1 MHKKRYE
8 SKLCNHNLDEQC
20 VMRGR
25 VAGVELARPSYR
37 YLAYVEVE
45 TEEGTYWRLP
55 MTGTVAQWL
64 RVGQRVHLSTEK
76 AQPGFDDYQL
86 RTARIVV
93 WPLFERV
100 YTLERRSLFSDRVL
114 YRYQLRAREA
124 RYEHDYAAIVA
135 LEQYHYAS
143 RERVLARWYCEQC
156 GTYRSANARPDC
168 PAGHGPMR
176 FHDLKDAT
184 RASRFLVLEL
194 LDRQPYEPEVVGYVR
209 IDPPLPLLN
218 RRRPDGTLD
227 RDIRRCIFPPTWFD
241 RPFHPDQH
249 VPPDA
254 WWEAQGKAL
263 ARTRSPVARL
273 ARVVVH
279 PDYRADGLGVQAL
292 RCMTDWV
299 RARWIPDMRRAK
311 RAIETVAQMARFHP
325 FMEKAGFVFL
335 FETGS
340 GRPVLYL
347 PLDATAREAIDR
359 FLQEDALARTHGG
372 RLYRPR
378 FTPVAPL
385 NGPVVLERVTKTYR
399 NRLNLEG
406 LSEPVRAALEA
417 FGVEERDIET
427 YVFRHADFRVE
438 PGTVNAVVGA
448 SGSGKTTLLRLLIG
462 AATGREDPLY
472 RVDEGK
478 LQMPGN
484 VRLQALIPGEAEPS
498 LGTQPVLEALY
509 QVTGDVALAIEVLNA
524 AGLADAV
531 LFRAPYA
538 ALSTG
543 QKARVQLA
551 WALAHRPNLLLIDE
565 FAAHLD
571 PRTAVRVGRKLA
583 ELARRYGIT
592 LVLVT
597 HRPELLR
604 VLEPDAIYL
613 VGYGTLYRADE
624 LPELGLFI
632 REPYASLVVEGKK
645 RWEIRKHPTRVRG
658 RIGIITGGKLIGT
671 AELRETQG
679 PFSVEE
685 LKAHADKHLADPET
699 LEAYAQGRPLYAWVM
714 ERARRLHRPVPV
726 PRRPGHQLWVRLRT
740 EGSHESP
747 DQGEGTDASTGT
759 SLGRQR

>member
-1 MHKKRYE
+1 
-8 SKLCNHNLDEQC
+8 
-20 VMRGR
+20 MRGR
-25 VAGVELARPSYR
+25 IKTIELARPSYR
-37 YLAYVEVE
+37 YLAFVEVE
-45 TEEGTYWRLP
+45 ADDGTRWRLP

-64 RVGQRVHLSTEK
+64 RTGQRIRFSAEK
-76 AQPGFDDYQL
+76 PQPGFDDYTL
-86 RTARIVV
+86 RTARVAV
-93 WPLFERV
+93 WPPFAQTYV
-100 YTLERRSLFSDRVL
+100 LERRSLFSDRVL
-114 YRYQLRAREA
+114 YRYRLRAREA
-124 RYEHDYAAIVA
+124 RYERDYAAIVE

-143 RERVLARWYCEQC
+143 RERVLALWYCEQC
-156 GTYRSANARPDC
+156 GTYRAANARPDC

-176 FHDLKDAT
+176 FHDLRDAT

-209 IDPPLPLLN
+209 IDPPLPLLH

-227 RDIRRCIFPPTWFD
+227 RDIRRRIFPPEWFD
-241 RPFHPDQH
+241 HPFHPDQD
-249 VPPDA
+249 VPPEV
-254 WWEAQGKAL
+254 WWDAQGKVLGRA
-263 ARTRSPVARL
+263 RSPVARL

-292 RCMTDWV
+292 RCMMDWV
-299 RARWIPDMRRAK
+299 RARWIPDMRLPK
-311 RAIETVAQMARFHP
+311 RAVETVAQMARFHP
-325 FMEKAGFVFL
+325 FMEKAGFVYL

-340 GRPVLYL
+340 GRPALYL
-347 PLDATAREAIDR
+347 PLDETAREAIDR
-359 FLQEDALARTHGG
+359 FLQEDELARAHGG
-372 RLYRPR
+372 RLYRTH
-378 FTPVAPL
+378 FTPVEPL
-385 NGPVVLERVTKTYR
+385 NGPVVLKRVTKRYH

-406 LSEPVRAALEA
+406 LSEPVRDALEA

-427 YVFRHADFRVE
+427 YVFRRADFRLE

-462 AATGREDPLY
+462 AATGRDDPLY
-472 RVDEGK
+472 RADEGE
-478 LQMPGN
+478 LRMPDN
-484 VRLQALIPGEAEPS
+484 VRLQALIPGEAEPE

-509 QVTGDVALAIEVLNA
+509 RITGDAAMAIEVLNA

-538 ALSTG
+538 ELSTG
-543 QKARVQLA
+543 QKTRVQLA

-604 VLEPDAIYL
+604 VLEPDTIYM
-613 VGYGTLYRADE
+613 VGYGTLFRADE

-632 REPYASLVVEGKK
+632 REPYASFVVEGKK
-645 RWEIRKHPTRVRG
+645 TWEIRKHPTRVRG
-658 RIGIITGGKLIGT
+658 RIGIISGGKLIGT
-671 AELRETQG
+671 AEIRETRG

-685 LKAHADKHLADPET
+685 LQAHADKHLADTET

-714 ERARRLHRPVPV
+714 ERARRLNQPVPV
-726 PRRPGHQLWVRLRT
+726 RRRPGHQLWMRLRT
-740 EGSHESP
+740 E
-747 DQGEGTDASTGT
+747 DRQDASDQDESAGASTDT
-759 SLGRQR
+759 SLGKQR